1 VRGLR
6 PALVIAALIAV
17 AAAATRLLGRGPNG
31 LPELRLAG
39 DRPLDAWV
47 PLLIGAGAL
56 CVAGLT
62 VRRSTWLAWFATGI
76 ASAVASV
83 DLIGQVRA
91 QLTEAPPASWPILV
105 GVAAMAGI
113 LTTGIC
119 TTLLWN
125 AGRVFGNRQLAWAA
139 GYGGAFAFLAVVAA
153 EGYGLIAAFDHA
165 AGTVD
170 PNPTLS
176 IRAVNRVLLAALA
189 AELGVAAAF
198 VVVYR
203 TRRAWSRRRAFAA
216 SAPLPGG
223 PAGSFAAALAD
234 EFVPGLM
241 ARADRAAVAERER
254 LAADLHA
261 RVMPGLRRAADPAAP
276 AVDPGRADLR
286 GVLDDLETIMAER
299 HSVVLES
306 FGLVAA
312 LEWLAER
319 TEARGSTTVHLEIAG
334 SGGSGDAP
342 RAVERA
348 AFQVALLAVD
358 NAVRHAPGAP
368 ITVSVT
374 EAPRE
379 LTVEIADLGPGIDA
393 DAARRARLAGHRGL
407 VDMEAAAT
415 SVGGSLEVTTRAADV
430 PAADVP
436 AGTVVRF
443 AWVAR

>member
-1 VRGLR
+1 MRGLR
-6 PALVIAALIAV
+6 PSLVIAALIA
-17 AAAATRLLGRGPNG
+17 AAAAVSRLLGRGSNG
-31 LPELRLAG
+31 LPELRLASG
-39 DRPLDAWV
+39 QPPDTWV
-47 PLLIGAGAL
+47 TLLIGAGAL

-76 ASAVASV
+76 AAAIVSL
-83 DLIGQVRA
+83 DLIAQVRA
-91 QLTEAPPASWPILV
+91 QLTDAPAEAWPPLV
-105 GVAAMAGI
+105 ALAATAGI

-139 GYGGAFAFLAVVAA
+139 GYGGAFGFLSVVAA

-165 AGTVD
+165 GGAVD

-189 AELGVAAAF
+189 AELAVAAAF

-203 TRRAWSRRRAFAA
+203 VRRAWSRRQGWAA
-216 SAPLPGG
+216 TALVPGG
-223 PAGSFAAALAD
+223 RAGSFAAALAD

-241 ARADRAAVAERER
+241 TRADRAAAAERER

-261 RVMPGLRRAADPAAP
+261 RVVPGLRRAINSAAP
-276 AVDPGRADLR
+276 ADEGSRADLR
-286 GVLDDLETIMAER
+286 GALDDLETMMAER

-319 TEARGSTTVHLEIAG
+319 TEARGSTTVQLEIAD
-334 SGGSGDAP
+334 SPDGDPAP
-342 RAVERA
+342 RDVERA
-348 AFQVALLAVD
+348 AFQVALLATD
-358 NAVRHAPGAP
+358 NAIRHAPGAP
-368 ITVSVT
+368 ITIRIGDST
-374 EAPRE
+374 RE
-379 LTVEIADLGPGIDA
+379 LTLTVADAGPGIDA

-407 VDMEAAAT
+407 ADMETAANVVGA
-415 SVGGSLEVTTRAADV
+415 SVEVSAGAGVMGSGAE
-430 PAADVP
+430 
-436 AGTVVRF
+436 VRF
-443 AWVAR
+443 HWTAR